1 MDIDATAPVITRDE
15 ILIDAP
21 LEVVWRLQ
29 TDISAWPT
37 WRPEVRT
44 ARLDGSLNVGSVFHW
59 EEGGLQIASTVRELA
74 PFRRI
79 VWTGPAQ
86 GIEAVHVWQCT
97 STPAGVLVHTEES
110 WSGAPVSAQAA
121 SLQPL
126 LDGAIRAWLTH
137 LKAHAEAEPSGSTFG
152 EAGRGVRMAVRAS

>member
-1 MDIDATAPVITRDE
+1 MDIDTAAPVITRDE

-21 LEVVWRLQ
+21 LEAVWRIQ
-29 TDISAWPT
+29 TNISDWPT

-44 ARLDGSLNVGSVFHW
+44 AHLDGELKVGSVFHW
-59 EEGGLQIASTVRELA
+59 EEGGLEITSTVRELA

-79 VWTGPAQ
+79 VWTGPAH
-86 GIEAVHVWQCT
+86 GIEAVHVWQF
-97 STPAGVLVHTEES
+97 TPASVGVLVHTEES
-110 WSGAPVSAQAA
+110 WSGAPVSSQAA

-137 LKAHAEAEPSGSTFG
+137 LKARAEASH
-152 EAGRGVRMAVRAS
+152 